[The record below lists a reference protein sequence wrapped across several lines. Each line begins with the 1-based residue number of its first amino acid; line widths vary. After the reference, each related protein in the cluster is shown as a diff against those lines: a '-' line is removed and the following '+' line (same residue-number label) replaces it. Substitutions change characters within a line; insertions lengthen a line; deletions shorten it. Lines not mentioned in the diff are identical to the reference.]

1 MTIRVRTIVFLGLIS
16 VFTLAYFVGGD
27 AGMIGDRFGYV
38 FGLIVGG
45 RDFDLV

>member
-1 MTIRVRTIVFLGLIS
+1 MTVRVRTIVFLGLIG
-16 VFTLAYFVGGD
+16 VFALAYFVGGD
-27 AGMIGDRFGYV
+27 AGAIADRVGYV